1 MTEKELERALE
12 AAERAHQDTAERTLR
27 AWRKVSEG
35 AVKEVTRLKEVLAEL
50 ANSDDPAN
58 DVNNVRSIQK
68 ELRHLYELRARA
80 REAGYTSLA
89 VALKAVGQQKKT
101 NLPPLYNVPPLQWVT
116 PARLER
122 VREGLKERVY
132 KVPAVTTKKAQAL
145 LKGIRPLLKQLYE
158 LWGEDVDYTPVEEAY
173 RTQSY
178 KEFVA
183 SLHQVLFEE
192 VAGIEQEEVVV
203 TEPPK
208 PATQLTEEEQML
220 GALNSLGSGTDYG
233 VGGLE

>member
-1 MTEKELERALE
+1 MTEISRSAQLKQLAKELE
-12 AAERAHQDTAERTLR
+12 AAEKEDQKRQKDLQRWSDLATRIDLSLENRSPYHQATAVEATLE
-27 AWRKVSEG
+27 AY
-35 AVKEVTRLKEVLAEL
+35 AEL
-50 ANSDDPAN
+50 ERKS
-58 DVNNVRSIQK
+58 K
-68 ELRHLYELRARA
+68 EL
-80 REAGYTSLA
+80 GYTSLA

-116 PARLER
+116 GARLER

-145 LKGIRPLLKQLYE
+145 LKGIRPLLEQLYE

-192 VAGIEQEEVVV
+192 VAGIEQEEEVVV

-208 PATQLTEEEQML
+208 PATQLTEEEQLL

-233 VGGLE
+233 LGEME

>member
-1 MTEKELERALE
+1 
-12 AAERAHQDTAERTLR
+12 
-27 AWRKVSEG
+27 
-35 AVKEVTRLKEVLAEL
+35 
-50 ANSDDPAN
+50 
-58 DVNNVRSIQK
+58 
-68 ELRHLYELRARA
+68 
-80 REAGYTSLA
+80 LA

-116 PARLER
+116 GARLER

-145 LKGIRPLLKQLYE
+145 LKGIRPLLEQLYE

-192 VAGIEQEEVVV
+192 VAGIEQEEEVVV

-233 VGGLE
+233 VGALE